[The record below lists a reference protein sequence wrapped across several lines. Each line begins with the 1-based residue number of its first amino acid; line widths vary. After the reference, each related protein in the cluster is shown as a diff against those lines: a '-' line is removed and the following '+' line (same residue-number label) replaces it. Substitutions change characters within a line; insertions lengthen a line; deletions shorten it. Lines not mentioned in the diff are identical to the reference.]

1 VTISGA
7 SGGGA
12 AEVLVSGG
20 DEERPPRSRWRAAAA
35 VATVA
40 LLLGGVALSRGDS
53 EPPPP
58 VSQATD
64 LALVETGGA
73 LNLRWGYGGR
83 LDVQLPL
90 LLRNLD
96 EEMTISS
103 VALDGTSLVQPA
115 VEVALVPDGRLPVT
129 LRQALTCPTGA
140 AVPADAALRVDVRR
154 QDRAE
159 TRWLELPDGVLD
171 TLAESLAR
179 QCSAFPLEQA
189 VVLDAAEVSTGGD
202 VVNLSVQARNI
213 SPDEVLLVQVDAATG
228 FRVTVVPDATA
239 STAGLPAVPA
249 GERVVLRLEVAVA
262 DCAAFPPADKLDT
275 AGVADV
281 TYDDGLGDRATKA
294 VAGDLPMLRALLE
307 RRC

>member
-129 LRQALTCPTGA
+129 LRQAMTCPKGA
-140 AVPADAALRVDVRR
+140 ASAGRTGPRRAGWSCRTAFSTRSPRAWPGSAAPSRSSRPSSSTQRR
-154 QDRAE
+154 
-159 TRWLELPDGVLD
+159 
-171 TLAESLAR
+171 
-179 QCSAFPLEQA
+179 
-189 VVLDAAEVSTGGD
+189 
-202 VVNLSVQARNI
+202 
-213 SPDEVLLVQVDAATG
+213 
-228 FRVTVVPDATA
+228 
-239 STAGLPAVPA
+239 
-249 GERVVLRLEVAVA
+249 
-262 DCAAFPPADKLDT
+262 
-275 AGVADV
+275 
-281 TYDDGLGDRATKA
+281 
-294 VAGDLPMLRALLE
+294 
-307 RRC
+307 